1 MGRSE
6 CSPLVWPSPSPDSGD
21 VQMTLLFLGS
31 VLLVRNVALF
41 IPNIPP
47 MFSQCDTDSGGGNV
61 KELYGGRVGSKG
73 DPECFM
79 VHYRLRN
86 HFINPALPLPTV
98 SPSWDLANQISRLRH
113 NTETNTHTVQVF
125 ALISLSNFYIHEK
138 TKRRSCGI
146 LSLGAR
152 PVIYLFICVCACV
165 VCNHIILTQ
174 TRVF

>member
-61 KELYGGRVGSKG
+61 KELCGGRVGSKG

-86 HFINPALPLPTV
+86 HFINPALPICPR
-98 SPSWDLANQISRLRH
+98 SPPAGIWPIRYPGSDITQRQI
-113 NTETNTHTVQVF
+113 HTLCKCLLWSLCQTFTFMKRPKEGHVVYYLWVQDQSF
-125 ALISLSNFYIHEK
+125 
-138 TKRRSCGI
+138 
-146 LSLGAR
+146 
-152 PVIYLFICVCACV
+152 IYLFVCVRV
-165 VCNHIILTQ
+165 WYVII
-174 TRVF
+174 